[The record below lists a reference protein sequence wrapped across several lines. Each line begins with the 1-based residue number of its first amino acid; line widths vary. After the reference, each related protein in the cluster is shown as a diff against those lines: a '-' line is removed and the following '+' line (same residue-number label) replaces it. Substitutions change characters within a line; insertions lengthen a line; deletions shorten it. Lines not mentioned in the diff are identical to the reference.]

1 MSTLWNEHQGV
12 LERTGRRQALE
23 TISPS
28 REATTGTRES
38 SWCVQAVDRL
48 AHPRRNYRAGET
60 SCRKAGELV
69 KVKWGNL
76 FALFLCLMF
85 AATIR
90 GAYRETWAMVPAL
103 GGLVYMA
110 YLATVKT
117 MDERA

>member
-1 MSTLWNEHQGV
+1 M
-12 LERTGRRQALE
+12 
-23 TISPS
+23 
-28 REATTGTRES
+28 
-38 SWCVQAVDRL
+38 
-48 AHPRRNYRAGET
+48 
-60 SCRKAGELV
+60 

-110 YLATVKT
+110 YLACWRA
-117 MDERA
+117 MGERA